1 MIITISRQLGAGG
14 GDVAHAVADR
24 LGWSVVD
31 NEVID
36 EVAARAGLPAEEV
49 AERDER
55 APGFIERL
63 ARTLATAMPEFVA
76 PEGGTLPD
84 LTEERLVKVTERV
97 VADLAAQGQVVLV
110 GRAAPAVL
118 ATHPNALHVRVVA
131 PVDYRAARIV
141 ERDAIDPKDAEKL
154 IHEVDG
160 NRGRYHKQY
169 YGRDWEDAS
178 NYDLVVNT
186 GRLGVDGAV
195 DVILD
200 RVRRTGSS

>member
-1 MIITISRQLGAGG
+1 MIITLSRQLGAGG
-14 GDVAHAVADR
+14 GGVARIVADR
-24 LGWSVVD
+24 LGWSVID

-36 EVAARAGLPAEEV
+36 EVAARAGMPAEEV

-63 ARTLATAMPEFVA
+63 ARTLATAMPEFVS
-76 PEGGTLPD
+76 PEGGTLPE

-97 VADLAAQGQVVLV
+97 VADLAAQGEVILV

-118 ATHPNALHVRVVA
+118 ATHPHALHVKVVA
-131 PVDYRAARIV
+131 PVAYRAARLMQ
-141 ERDAIDPKDAEKL
+141 RDGIDLKEAEKQ
-154 IHEVDG
+154 IQDVDG

-169 YGRDWEDAS
+169 YGRDWDDAS
-178 NYDLVVNT
+178 NYDLIVNT
-186 GRLGVDGAV
+186 ERLGIEGAV

-200 RVRRTGSS
+200 RVKRMTH

>member
-1 MIITISRQLGAGG
+1 MIITLSRQLGAGG
-14 GDVAHAVADR
+14 SDVAQAVADR
-24 LGWSVVD
+24 LGWSVID

-36 EVAARAGLPAEEV
+36 EVAARAGMPTEEV

-97 VADLAAQGQVVLV
+97 VADLAAQGEVVLV

-118 ATHPNALHVRVVA
+118 ATHPNALHVKVVA
-131 PVDYRAARIV
+131 PVAYRAARLA
-141 ERDAIDPKDAEKL
+141 ERDGIDLKQAETQ
-154 IHEVDG
+154 IQDVDG

-169 YGRDWEDAS
+169 YGRDWDDPA

-186 GRLGVDGAV
+186 GRLGIEGAV

-200 RVRRTGSS
+200 RVKRMTH

>member
-1 MIITISRQLGAGG
+1 MIITLSRQLGAGG
-14 GDVAHAVADR
+14 GEVAQAVADR
-24 LGWSVVD
+24 LGWSVID

-36 EVAARAGLPAEEV
+36 EVAARAGMPTEEV

-97 VADLAAQGQVVLV
+97 VADLAAQGEVVLV

-118 ATHPNALHVRVVA
+118 ATHPNALHVKVVA
-131 PVDYRAARIV
+131 PVAYRAARLA
-141 ERDAIDPKDAEKL
+141 ERDGIDLKQAETQ
-154 IHEVDG
+154 IQDVDG
-160 NRGRYHKQY
+160 NRGRYHKRY
-169 YGRDWEDAS
+169 YGRDWDDPA

-186 GRLGVDGAV
+186 GRLGIEGAV

-200 RVRRTGSS
+200 RVRRMTH